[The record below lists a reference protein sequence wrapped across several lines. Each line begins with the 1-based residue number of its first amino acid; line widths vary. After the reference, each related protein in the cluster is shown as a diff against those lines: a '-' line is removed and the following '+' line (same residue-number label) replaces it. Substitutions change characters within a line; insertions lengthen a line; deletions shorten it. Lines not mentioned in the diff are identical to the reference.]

1 MTMETDPW
9 LDRWLPRIIERC
21 GEQELLEVGCG
32 FGRDT
37 AVLTQAGLR
46 VYGFDLRDVG
56 PAQAAAPA
64 ATLERR
70 DMRQF
75 FPTEPNRYPVII
87 ASLTLHYFEW
97 PETVRLVSDIHDALE
112 PDGLFF
118 ARLNSTEDVLYG
130 ASGYPEIGHHFYQ
143 VEERTKRFF
152 DERDLA
158 RLFEDGPWKIL
169 SQEKMTIG
177 RYDRPKIA
185 WEIVLQK

>member
-1 MTMETDPW
+1 MV
-9 LDRWLPRIIERC
+9 ERC
-21 GEQELLEVGCG
+21 GDQELLEIGCG

-46 VYGFDLRDVG
+46 VHGFDLRDIAS
-56 PAQAAAPA
+56 AQAAAPA
-64 ATLERR
+64 ARLEQR

-75 FPTEPNRYPVII
+75 FPTDPNRYPAII

-97 PETVRLVSDIHDALE
+97 AETVRLVSDIQLALE
-112 PDGLFF
+112 PDGLLFV
-118 ARLNSTEDVLYG
+118 RLNSTEDVLYG
-130 ASGYPEIGHHFYQ
+130 ATGYPEISHHFYQ

-152 DERDLA
+152 DAQDLR
-158 RLFEDGPWKIL
+158 RLFGDGVWQVL

-185 WEIVLQK
+185 WEVVLKK